1 MVKYEVKMTSIGKDA
16 QTYLSSNSSFI
27 LINEKIRPMLA
38 DMVVEHTVGELVEDI
53 VVGDK
58 LKVGKSEFEV
68 TFVGDAAN
76 QNLREEGHCTIVVNK
91 EATMPGQIAVSG
103 IRPPRLRFGNVIQF
117 YNDNE

>member
-38 DMVVEHTVGELVEDI
+38 DMVVEHTVGELAEDI
-53 VVGDK
+53 AVGDK
-58 LKVGKSEFEV
+58 LKVGKSDFDV

-76 QNLREEGHCTIVVNK
+76 KNLREEGHCTIVVNK
-91 EATMPGQIAVSG
+91 EATMPGQIAVTG
-103 IRPPRLRFGNVIQF
+103 VRPPRLRFGNIVQF
-117 YNDNE
+117 YTE